1 MNKTWKRQ
9 VFRHTALYTAILMF
23 SHTGGGGAQAQTQ
36 THKYAIVMNGQ
47 KLPEV
52 KWGNGYRNLAQKSN
66 ERQFTH
72 TSGFG
77 IQKNVTLSFN
87 NTDEVVAQKNG
98 TVVFGA
104 ATYLPPYGKVSG
116 FDTAKLTERGKAVD
130 WIRTTHPGLIGY
142 SYENVTCSN
151 NYYNASSGCPEL
163 SYKTQFTFG
172 NQGLK
177 RKTNGRLDIDED
189 KSRDGSPIYKL
200 QNYPWLGVSFNLSSE
215 SLVKSIKHNKIISS
229 FSEDVTQSNGTNSQY
244 KDKNLVYTTGDYQY
258 KNKYSSRYVGQDEH
272 SAVAFYLNAKLHLLD
287 KKQIQNIAQ
296 VSELNFGTL
305 RTLIEPTEEWKKK
318 RTNFFQG
325 GNWTFEDKGE
335 VSVKLKLPEVK
346 AGRCVNK
353 NNPNPNAKAPSPA
366 LTAPALW
373 FGPVRNGKVQMYSAS
388 VSTYPDSS
396 SSQIFLQNLSRKDD
410 TSKPGR
416 YSLKPLSMSE
426 IKSKEPN
433 FTGRQTVIRLDSGVQ
448 QIKLQGNE
456 VANFNGNDGKNDTF
470 GIVSEGS
477 FMPDTSEWKK
487 VLLPWTVRASNDDG
501 QFNTFNKEEN
511 NGKPKYSQKY
521 RSRDSSKH
529 ERNLGDIVN
538 SPIVAVG
545 GYLATSANDG
555 MVHIFKKGN
564 GVDERN
570 YSLKLSYIPGTM
582 PRQYFDNDTSALKDS
597 TLAKEL
603 RAFAE
608 KGYVGDRYGVDGGFV
623 LRQVEWKGQNR
634 VFMFGAMGLGG
645 RGAYALDLTKA
656 ENGDPTA
663 VSLFDV
669 KNDKNKGNNS
679 AELGYTVGTPQI
691 GKTHDGK
698 YAAFLA
704 SGYAT
709 KTIDSTD
716 NKTALYVYDLESNN
730 GTLIRKIEVPNGKGG
745 LSSPTL
751 VDKDLDGTIDI
762 AYAGDRSGKMYRF
775 DLSSQSPDQWT
786 VRPIFEGTKPIT
798 SAPAISQLKD
808 KRVVIFGTGS
818 DLSEDDV
825 DNTDEQYIYGIFD
838 DDTATTGSV
847 NFSGSGGGLLEQ
859 HLTQEDKTLFLTDY
873 KRSDGSGS
881 KGWVVKLKDGQ
892 RVTVKPTV
900 VLRTAFVTIHKYTGN
915 DKCGAETAILGIN
928 TADGGKL
935 TKKSARP
942 IVPAANSKVAQ
953 YSGDKKTSSGKSIPI
968 GCMEKDNGIVCPNG
982 YVYDKPVNVR
992 YLDEKKTDDF
1002 PVTADGD
1009 AGGSGTFKEG
1019 KKPARNNRCFSGKG
1033 VRTLLMNDLD
1043 SLDITGPM
1051 CGMKRISW
1059 REVFY

>member
-36 THKYAIVMNGQ
+36 TYSYSIVMNGQ

-52 KWGNGYRNLAQKSN
+52 KNGNQGNQ
-66 ERQFTH
+66 RQATFT
-72 TSGFG
+72 TYFSGTK
-77 IQKNVTLSFN
+77 KNTTFAFN
-87 NTDEVVAQKNG
+87 NTDDVVAQKSS
-98 TVVFGA
+98 TVVFGT

-116 FDTAKLTERGKAVD
+116 FDENRLKERGDAVG
-130 WIRTTHPGLIGY
+130 WIGTTHPGVVGY
-142 SYENVTCSN
+142 SYQGSTCN
-151 NYYNASSGCPEL
+151 SGDCPDV
-163 SYKTQFTFG
+163 SYKTQFAFG
-172 NQGLK
+172 QQGLK
-177 RKTNGRLDIDED
+177 RKTNSGLDIDED
-189 KSRDGSPIYKL
+189 KSRDNSPIYKL
-200 QNYPWLGVSFNLSSE
+200 QDYPGLGVSFNLSSE
-215 SLVKSIKHNKIISS
+215 SVVELKKLKNLVSS
-229 FSEDVTQSNGTNSQY
+229 FSEEVTQNNGADSQH
-244 KDKNLVYTTGDYQY
+244 KDKNLVYTTGDVR
-258 KNKYSSRYVGQDEH
+258 NKGNQAHQDKPH
-272 SAVAFYLNAKLHLLD
+272 AVAFYLNAKLHLLD
-287 KKQIQNIAQ
+287 KKQIKDIMRG
-296 VSELNFGTL
+296 SELNLGDLKT
-305 RTLIEPTEEWKKK
+305 RIEPTDAWKNK
-318 RTNFFQG
+318 RHLTRNVS
-325 GNWTFEDKGE
+325 NWEFKDAGT
-335 VSVKLKLPEVK
+335 VSVKLKLPQVK
-346 AGRCVNK
+346 ADRCINA
-353 NNPNPNAKAPSPA
+353 NNPNKSTKAPSPA

-373 FGPVRNGKVQMYSAS
+373 FGPVQNGKVQMYSAS

-396 SSQIFLQNLSRKDD
+396 SSRIFLQNLKRKTDPN
-410 TSKPGR
+410 KPGR
-416 YSLKPLSMSE
+416 HSLETLN
-426 IKSKEPN
+426 KSDIESREPT
-433 FTGRQTVIRLDSGVQ
+433 FTGRQTIIRLDGGVQ

-456 VANFNGNDGKNDTF
+456 VTSFNVNNGNNTF
-470 GIVSEGS
+470 GIVKNLGVD
-477 FMPDTSEWKK
+477 PDASEWKK
-487 VLLPWTVRASNDDG
+487 VLLPWTVRGFNDDG
-501 QFNTFNKEEN
+501 QFKTFNQEAKDN
-511 NGKPKYSQKY
+511 KPKYSQKY
-521 RSRDSSKH
+521 RSRDNGKH

-545 GYLATSANDG
+545 EYLATSANDG

-564 GVDERN
+564 GDARD

-582 PRQYFDNDTSALKDS
+582 PRKDIENKES

-623 LRQVEWKGQNR
+623 LRQVNNLNGQDR

-656 ENGDPTA
+656 DGNDPKNA
-663 VSLFDV
+663 SLFDV
-669 KNDKNKGNNS
+669 KHDNNS
-679 AELGYTVGTPQI
+679 VQLGYTVGTPQI

-709 KTIDSTD
+709 KQIDSGENT
-716 NKTALYVYDLESNN
+716 TALYVYDLEGN
-730 GTLIRKIEVPNGKGG
+730 GTNNLIKKIEVSGGKGG

-751 VDKDLDGTIDI
+751 VDKDLDGTVDI
-762 AYAGDRSGKMYRF
+762 AYAGDRGGSMYRF
-775 DLSSQSPDQWT
+775 DLSNQDPSQWT
-786 VRPIFEGTKPIT
+786 VRTIFQGTKPIT

-825 DNTDEQYIYGIFD
+825 LSTSEQYIYGIFD
-838 DDTATTGSV
+838 DDTAASNVDVKLKGL
-847 NFSGSGGGLLEQ
+847 GGGLLEQ
-859 HLTQEDKTLFLTDY
+859 VLEQKDKTLFLTDY
-873 KRSDGSGS
+873 KRSDGSGN

-900 VLRTAFVTIHKYTGN
+900 VLRTAFVTIHKYTGT

-942 IVPAANSKVAQ
+942 IVPEANQAVAQ
-953 YSGDKKTSSGKSIPI
+953 YSGHKKTANGKSIPI
-968 GCMEKDNGIVCPNG
+968 GCMQKGNETVCPNG

-992 YLDEKKTDDF
+992 YLDEKKTDGF
-1002 PVTADGD
+1002 STTADGD
-1009 AGGSGTFKEG
+1009 AGGSGIDPAG
-1019 KKPARNNRCFSGKG
+1019 KRSGKNNRCFSQKG

-1043 SLDITGPM
+1043 SLDITGPT